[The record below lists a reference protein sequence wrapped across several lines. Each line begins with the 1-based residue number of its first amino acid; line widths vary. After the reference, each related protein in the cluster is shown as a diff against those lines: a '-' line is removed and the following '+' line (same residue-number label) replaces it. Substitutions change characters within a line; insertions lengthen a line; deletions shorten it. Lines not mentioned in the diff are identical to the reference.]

1 MLAGSGIGITGAA
14 STVVR
19 DNLTKNVI
27 LVSSDK
33 GKIATSSVTIDSI
46 GNSGGGGTTVPDY
59 NLTPNK
65 VVYQMLRDKLFH
77 PRHQA

>member
-1 MLAGSGIGITGAA
+1 MLAGNGIGITGAA

-27 LVSSDK
+27 LVSNDK
-33 GKIATSSVTIDSI
+33 GKIAASSVTLDSI
-46 GNSGGGGTTVPDY
+46 VNGGGGGTTVPDY
-59 NLTPNK
+59 NLTP
-65 VVYQMLRDKLFH
+65 MLRDKMFH